1 MEPTHLSQ
9 SEGLLIVALL
19 LLVSMPDF
27 IGFWRSELRRK
38 KMKKAI
44 HLVVI
49 GTLLSSS
56 IHAFAPDYEQKLM
69 TPLKKEDANEIIKQL
84 GILQASID
92 GLCIK
97 SRGFTANIVSADFY
111 EYHSFLNLTI
121 KYLQDATYEVA
132 ERIRSIDPDGWANIS
147 VADIQKKS
155 KVSDAKLLVTKPSE
169 MIVQLIDDYRIVSNL
184 SRGIFRMAASVGDAG
199 TIALMTKTTN
209 QLEHFLWELRTMN
222 ADKG

>member
-1 MEPTHLSQ
+1 MNIFAILPDLRPRKCIVDIYYFEYSYKEDSKSHKEEKMTRFIQLLS
-9 SEGLLIVALL
+9 
-19 LLVSMPDF
+19 
-27 IGFWRSELRRK
+27 
-38 KMKKAI
+38 
-44 HLVVI
+44 I
-49 GTLLSSS
+49 GTMLCSGVY
-56 IHAFAPDYEQKLM
+56 AFAPDYEQKFM
-69 TPLKKEDANEIIKQL
+69 VPLKKEDAQEIIKQL

-97 SRGFTANIVSADFY
+97 SRGFTANIVSPDFY

-132 ERIRSIDPDGWANIS
+132 ERIRSVDPDGWANIS

-155 KVSDAKLLVTKPSE
+155 KIADAKSLVTIPSE
-169 MIVQLIDDYRIVSNL
+169 MIAELIGDYVIVSNL

-199 TIALMTKTTN
+199 TIALMTKTTS

-222 ADKG
+222 VPKG